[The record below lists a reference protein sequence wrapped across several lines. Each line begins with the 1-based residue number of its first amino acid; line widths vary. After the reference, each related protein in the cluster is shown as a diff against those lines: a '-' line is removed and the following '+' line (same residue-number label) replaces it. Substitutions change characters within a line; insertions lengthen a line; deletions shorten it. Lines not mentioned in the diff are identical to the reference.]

1 MKPVIALVGRPNVG
15 KSTLFNNLTRSR
27 DALVADYAGLTRDR
41 KYGIGRLGTSPYVV
55 VDTGGLSGDEQGVE
69 GEMAQQVKSA
79 IGESDAVIF
88 LVDARDGLT
97 PSDQNIASY
106 LRQCGKPV
114 SLVVNKTDGVDA
126 LVASSEFH
134 ALGLGEPMPIAAA
147 HGRGVRS
154 MIEQVLES
162 FAFELEPEGEE
173 EEDEEQGIKVA
184 IIGRPNVG
192 KSTLV
197 NRILGEERVV
207 VYDMPGTTRDSIY
220 IPFERDGQHYTL
232 IDTAGVRRR
241 ARIKEAIEKFS
252 IIKTLQ
258 AITDANVVIMV
269 LDAREGISEQDAH
282 LLGHAMEAGRALVI
296 AINKWDGLA
305 QEQKEQVRRELALK
319 LPFLD
324 FAKIHYISARHG
336 TGVGELYASVKKA
349 YASAMRKL
357 STRELTELLESLVFA
372 HQPPMI
378 RGRRIKLRYAH
389 QGGRNP
395 PIIVIHGNQVDEVPN
410 SYKRYL
416 ENGFRKQLKLVG
428 TPVRIE
434 FKGGENPFAGRKN
447 VPSKQQIARKQRLM
461 TLVKKREKKQKKKK
475 GR

>member
-15 KSTLFNNLTRSR
+15 KSTLFNNLTRTR

-41 KYGIGRLGTSPYVV
+41 KYGIGRLGEHPYLV
-55 VDTGGLSGDEQGVE
+55 VDTGGLTGDVQGVE
-69 GEMAQQVKSA
+69 GEMAQQVKMA

-97 PSDQNIASY
+97 PIDENIAGY

-114 SLVVNKTDGVDA
+114 TLVVNKTDGVDA
-126 LVASSEFH
+126 LVVSSEFH
-134 ALGLGEPMPIAAA
+134 ALALGEPVPIAAS

-154 MIEQVLES
+154 MIEHVLQQFVS
-162 FAFELEPEGEE
+162 D
-173 EEDEEQGIKVA
+173 EDELAAEPDEQGIKVA
-184 IIGRPNVG
+184 IVGRPNVG

-207 VYDMPGTTRDSIY
+207 VFDMPGTTRDSIY
-220 IPFERDGQHYTL
+220 IPFERDGQKYTL

-241 ARIKEAIEKFS
+241 ARIKETIEKFS

-258 AITDANVVIMV
+258 AITDANVVLMV

-296 AINKWDGLA
+296 AINKWDGLD
-305 QEQKEQVRRELALK
+305 QEKKELVRRELTIK

-324 FAKIHYISARHG
+324 FAKIHYISALHG
-336 TGVGELYASVKKA
+336 SGVGDLYRSVNKA
-349 YASAMRKL
+349 YDSAMRKF
-357 STRELTELLESLVFA
+357 STPELTTLLESLVFA
-372 HQPPMI
+372 HQPPTVNN
-378 RGRRIKLRYAH
+378 RRIKLRYAH
-389 QGGRNP
+389 QGGKNP
-395 PIIVIHGNQVDEVPN
+395 PIIVIHGNQVDKVPG

-416 ENGFRKQLKLVG
+416 ENGFRKYLKLEG
-428 TPVRIE
+428 TPIRIE
-434 FKGGENPFAGRKN
+434 LKGGENPFAGKSNELTSR
-447 VPSKQQIARKQRLM
+447 QISRKQSLAAQD
-461 TLVKKREKKQKKKK
+461 KKTVNRYSRKKA
-475 GR
+475 R